1 MGHWGTPELE
11 LLAVVIVLFA
21 PILHEILTP
30 FASLVMVV
38 CSTAVNSSQFL
49 SENALLTA
57 LQIGIT
63 F

>member
-1 MGHWGTPELE
+1 MGRWDPPELE
-11 LLAVVIVLFA
+11 LLAVVILLFT
-21 PILHEILTP
+21 PTLHETS

-38 CSTAVNSSQFL
+38 RSSAVNSSQFL

-57 LQIGIT
+57 LLIGIT